1 MSEIVMAQ
9 KNPISLKIYEVICS
23 GGMYYYI
30 LSVTYEREPWAIEMC
45 DLFWVEGWRGH
56 KIWMKAN

>member
-9 KNPISLKIYEVICS
+9 KSPISLKIYDLWSICS
-23 GGMYYYI
+23 GWTYYYI
-30 LSVTYEREPWAIEMC
+30 LLVTYEIEPWAIEMC

-56 KIWMKAN
+56 KF